1 MGTIA
6 HHHHSLSSI
15 PTKLILL
22 PILLPV
28 FQTLYSLVI
37 SFKFTQLIIFFKYF
51 NINRLFC
58 KFIPIDFSNG
68 DQLDSTNDFVKQ
80 LSSSNTF
87 DADFFS
93 NEDLDH
99 FEHLQMLP
107 EPNIDAV
114 TNNDHFRL

>member
-1 MGTIA
+1 MFD
-6 HHHHSLSSI
+6 L
-15 PTKLILL
+15 
-22 PILLPV
+22 
-28 FQTLYSLVI
+28 
-37 SFKFTQLIIFFKYF
+37 
-51 NINRLFC
+51 
-58 KFIPIDFSNG
+58 IDFSNG
-68 DQLDSTNDFVKQ
+68 DQLDSTSDFVKQ